1 MAEYFKMPMLGQTM
15 EEGTILQWFKK
26 EGDAV
31 NKGEPLLEITTDKA
45 NIEVESPMDGI
56 LRKILHPVDA
66 TVSIQT
72 PIAILGDAGEPI
84 DALISGEQTSNISP
98 TPSVTTEKTSTV
110 TSNVTESAASAPSSS
125 ATMAISPRA
134 QRRAREAGIDIA
146 AMGILGSGPQGRIIE
161 RDIVA
166 FLSQPATAAQVRIS
180 PLAAKMAE
188 ESKVN
193 IAELAA
199 TTGGRRIMSDDI
211 RQAAVQAP
219 QIQPAPVQ
227 VSPGLTVASVIPY
240 KGMKRI
246 GGETVSKSRS
256 IAPHVTVSMEAD
268 MTEASA
274 FLEKIRPNIQREYNT
289 KLTYT
294 DLLIMCVAKT
304 LWRHPLCNASL
315 NDKEI
320 LVYEEKNIG
329 VAVALEDGL
338 IVPVIKHADR
348 KTLGQISV
356 ELKELAN
363 RCRTGKQTTEDLSDG
378 TFTITNLGAFGV
390 EEFDPIIV
398 PPQSCILGVCKIQKK
413 PVVIDDQVAIRP
425 MMNLCLSF
433 DHRVLDGVPAAKFL
447 QSLKDTL
454 EYPVRLL
461 I

>member
-31 NKGEPLLEITTDKA
+31 KKGEPLLEITTDKA

-66 TVSIQT
+66 TVPIQT

-193 IAELAA
+193 IAVLAA

-219 QIQPAPVQ
+219 QIQPTPVQ

>member
-26 EGDAV
+26 EGDTV
-31 NKGEPLLEITTDKA
+31 KKGEPLLEITTDKA
-45 NIEVESPMDGI
+45 NIEVESPMDGV
-56 LRKILHPVDA
+56 LRKILHSVDA
-66 TVSIQT
+66 TVPIQT
-72 PIAILGDAGEPI
+72 PIAIIGDVSESI
-84 DALISGEQTSNISP
+84 DALLIGEQASNITAPS
-98 TPSVTTEKTSTV
+98 SVTTNKTSTV
-110 TSNVTESAASAPSSS
+110 ISSMNESPAS

-134 QRRAREAGIDIA
+134 QRKAREAGIDIA
-146 AMGILGSGPQGRIIE
+146 AVGIVGSGPQGRIIE

-166 FLSQPATAAQVRIS
+166 FLSQPATASQVRIS

-188 ESKVN
+188 ESQVN
-193 IAELAA
+193 IDELAT
-199 TTGGRRIMSDDI
+199 TTGGRRIMSADI
-211 RQAAVQAP
+211 RQAAVQTP
-219 QIQPAPVQ
+219 QIQPAPVS
-227 VSPGLTVASVIPY
+227 VTPGLTVASVIPY

-246 GGETVSKSRS
+246 GGETVAKSRS
-256 IAPHVTVSMEAD
+256 TAPHVTVSMEVD
-268 MTEASA
+268 MTEASI
-274 FLEKIRPNIQREYNT
+274 FLEKIRPDVQRKFNT

-304 LWRHPLCNASL
+304 LGRHPLCNASL

-338 IVPVIKHADR
+338 IVPVIKNADR

-413 PVVIDDQVAIRP
+413 PIVIDDQVAIRP

-447 QSLKDTL
+447 QSLKETL

>member
-1 MAEYFKMPMLGQTM
+1 M
-15 EEGTILQWFKK
+15 
-26 EGDAV
+26 
-31 NKGEPLLEITTDKA
+31 
-45 NIEVESPMDGI
+45 
-56 LRKILHPVDA
+56 
-66 TVSIQT
+66 
-72 PIAILGDAGEPI
+72 
-84 DALISGEQTSNISP
+84 
-98 TPSVTTEKTSTV
+98 
-110 TSNVTESAASAPSSS
+110 SA
-125 ATMAISPRA
+125 
-134 QRRAREAGIDIA
+134 
-146 AMGILGSGPQGRIIE
+146 
-161 RDIVA
+161 
-166 FLSQPATAAQVRIS
+166 
-180 PLAAKMAE
+180 
-188 ESKVN
+188 
-193 IAELAA
+193 
-199 TTGGRRIMSDDI
+199 DI
-211 RQAAVQAP
+211 RQAAVQTP
-219 QIQPAPVQ
+219 QIQPAPVS
-227 VSPGLTVASVIPY
+227 VTPGLTVASVIPY

-246 GGETVSKSRS
+246 GGETVAKSRS
-256 IAPHVTVSMEAD
+256 TAPHVTVSMEVD
-268 MTEASA
+268 MTEASI
-274 FLEKIRPNIQREYNT
+274 FLEKIRPDVKRKFNT

-304 LWRHPLCNASL
+304 LGRHPLCNASL

-338 IVPVIKHADR
+338 IVPVIKNADR

-413 PVVIDDQVAIRP
+413 PVVIDDQVTIRP

-447 QSLKDTL
+447 QSLKETL

>member
-31 NKGEPLLEITTDKA
+31 KKGEPLLEITTDKA
-45 NIEVESPMDGI
+45 NIEVESPMDGV

-66 TVSIQT
+66 TVPIQT
-72 PIAILGDAGEPI
+72 PIAIIGDAVEPI
-84 DALISGEQTSNISP
+84 DALLSGEQASPITSSPSVTMEKSTAPSTGIGAVTP
-98 TPSVTTEKTSTV
+98 TPSSAEK
-110 TSNVTESAASAPSSS
+110 
-125 ATMAISPRA
+125 MAISPRA
-134 QRRAREAGIDIA
+134 QRKAREAGIDIA
-146 AMGILGSGPQGRIIE
+146 MLGIRGSGPQGRIIE

-166 FLSQPATAAQVRIS
+166 FLSQSATIPQVRIS

-188 ESKVN
+188 DSQVN
-193 IAELAA
+193 VAELAS

-211 RQAAVQAP
+211 RQAAMHAP
-219 QIQPAPVQ
+219 QIQATASP
-227 VSPGLTVASVIPY
+227 VSPGLTVTTVIPY

-246 GGETVSKSRS
+246 GGETVAKSRS
-256 IAPHVTVSMEAD
+256 TAPHVTISMEAD

-274 FLEKIRPNIQREYNT
+274 LLERIRPDIQQEYDT

-294 DLLIMCVAKT
+294 DLLIKCVAMT
-304 LWRHPLCNASL
+304 LGRHPLCNASL

-320 LVYEEKNIG
+320 LVYGEKNIG

-338 IVPVIKHADR
+338 IVPVIKNADR

-356 ELKELAN
+356 ELKALAN
-363 RCRTGKQTTEDLSDG
+363 RCRTGKQTTEDLADG

-447 QSLKDTL
+447 LSLKETL
-454 EYPVRLL
+454 EYPMRLL